1 MTGLGRR
8 ARVIAMSALALTIVA
23 CGNVQERDLCRQY
36 EDLQEAVVQL
46 ENLDPAT
53 ATAADVVE
61 TVDEVIVQ
69 LEQLQAAATEGRYD
83 QAVSNLNFALSELR
97 QVAFD
102 LGEEGLE
109 LAQPLMQES
118 LDNSVTAYNAL
129 QERLDVVCGTD

>member
-1 MTGLGRR
+1 MVATT
-8 ARVIAMSALALTIVA
+8 ALALTLAA
-23 CGNVQERDLCRQY
+23 CGNAQERDLCRQY
-36 EDLQEAVVQL
+36 EDLQEAVAEV

-61 TVDEVIVQ
+61 TVDEVVVQ
-69 LEQLQAAATEGRYD
+69 LEQFQEATEGLYD
-83 QAVSNLNFALSELR
+83 QAVSNLTFNLTELR

-109 LAQPLMQES
+109 VAQPLMQDS
-118 LDNSVTAYNAL
+118 LDASVTAYNAL

>member
-1 MTGLGRR
+1 MTGLRRR
-8 ARVIAMSALALTIVA
+8 AWLVATTALALTMVA
-23 CGNVQERDLCRQY
+23 CGNAQERDLCRQY
-36 EDLQEAVVQL
+36 EDLQEAVAQV

-53 ATAADVVE
+53 NSAADVVE

-69 LEQLQAAATEGRYD
+69 LEQFQEATEGLYD
-83 QAVSNLNFALSELR
+83 QAVSNLTFSLTELR

-109 LAQPLMQES
+109 VARPLMQES
-118 LDNSVTAYNAL
+118 IDNSVTAYNAL

>member
-1 MTGLGRR
+1 MSGLRRR
-8 ARVIAMSALALTIVA
+8 AWVVAVTALALTLVA
-23 CGNVQERDLCRQY
+23 CGNAQERNLCRQY
-36 EDLQEAVVQL
+36 EDLQEAVAEV

-61 TVDEVIVQ
+61 IVDEVVVQ
-69 LEQLQAAATEGRYD
+69 LEQFQEATEGLYD
-83 QAVSNLNFALSELR
+83 QAISNLTFNLTEFR

-109 LAQPLMQES
+109 VAQPLMQDS
-118 LDNSVTAYNAL
+118 LDTSVTAYNAL

>member
-1 MTGLGRR
+1 MSGLRRR
-8 ARVIAMSALALTIVA
+8 AWVSAVMALSLTIVA
-23 CGNVQERDLCRQY
+23 CGNAQERDLCRQY
-36 EDLQEAVVQL
+36 EDLQAAVAEV

-69 LEQLQAAATEGRYD
+69 LEQFQEATEGLYD
-83 QAVSNLNFALSELR
+83 QAVSNLTFALTELR

-102 LGEEGLE
+102 LGDEGLE
-109 LAQPLMQES
+109 VARPLMQES
-118 LDNSVTAYNAL
+118 LDTSVTAYNVL

>member
-1 MTGLGRR
+1 MSGLRRR
-8 ARVIAMSALALTIVA
+8 ARLIAVTALALTLVA
-23 CGNVQERDLCRQY
+23 CGNAQERDLCRQY
-36 EDLQEAVVQL
+36 EDLQEAVAEV

-69 LEQLQAAATEGRYD
+69 LEQFQTAATEGLYE
-83 QAVSNLNFALSELR
+83 QSISNLTFALTELR

-102 LGEEGLE
+102 LGDEGLE
-109 LAQPLMQES
+109 VARPLMEES
-118 LDNSVTAYNAL
+118 VATSVTAYNAL